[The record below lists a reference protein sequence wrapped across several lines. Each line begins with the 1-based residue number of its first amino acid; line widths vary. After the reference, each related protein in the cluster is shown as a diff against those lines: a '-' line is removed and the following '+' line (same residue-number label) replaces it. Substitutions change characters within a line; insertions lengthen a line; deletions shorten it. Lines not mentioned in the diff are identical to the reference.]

1 MGAFFDELAN
11 PIARIQS
18 TNPVADQTQQMAN
31 NPIYGQESPF
41 QPQQN
46 PNVGK
51 SFGMPPDSGMG
62 FGKSFGG
69 FQTPKYDPNMGGT
82 QQLYD
87 QYNQIRNRMSA
98 DINPVDQMNF
108 QQFVDYK
115 NGKYTPNFGIGL
127 PMEPYQPNPLEGSPI
142 ADIGGGGLPN
152 PIAGMPNIGAGGQLI
167 GGPAGKPILG
177 PGQQMPQPM
186 MPPGGSV
193 GQQMPQPMMPPGG
206 SVGQQPISG
215 ARNIGQIAGGPV
227 NKPITNQPQPFRGGL
242 RPAPRNYRPPQRGG
256 NLRSFIGR

>member
-1 MGAFFDELAN
+1 MSMSAMPIMGD
-11 PIARIQS
+11 IGQS
-18 TNPVADQTQQMAN
+18 IGGSLGGGFGLGLPMEPGQNPVADQTQQMAN
-31 NPIYGQESPF
+31 NPIYGQQSPF

-46 PNVGK
+46 RNVGIG
-51 SFGMPPDSGMG
+51 FGPAPIDSGMG
-62 FGKSFGG
+62 GGKSFGG
-69 FQTPKYDPNMGGT
+69 GMLP
-82 QQLYD
+82 
-87 QYNQIRNRMSA
+87 
-98 DINPVDQMNF
+98 
-108 QQFVDYK
+108 
-115 NGKYTPNFGIGL
+115 PNFGIGL

-177 PGQQMPQPM
+177 PGQQMPLPM

-193 GQQMPQPMMPPGG
+193 GQQQMPLPMMPPGG
-206 SVGQQPISG
+206 SVGQQQMPVGRPLQGKLPGSNIPYTIGDEPIPPISG

-227 NKPITNQPQPFRGGL
+227 GKPITNQPQPFRGGL
-242 RPAPRNYRPPQRGG
+242 KPAPRNYRPPQRGG